1 MGLTVFLGLPPAM
14 RAQAARLYWEAFGGK
29 LDRVLGPE
37 PRALVFFE
45 RVIRADHCLAAI
57 APDGRLIGIAGFKT
71 PQGSFAGG
79 SWGDLTAVYGALGG
93 RWRGCLLW
101 ALGRDVDNDSF
112 LVDGIC
118 VTRDARGQGVGS
130 LLLAALYDEARG
142 RGYGSIRLDVI
153 DARASFPPEPSV
165 LGRCGT
171 GSAFPQPRRW
181 SARCGPATAEAACPR
196 APGLSGYDQIPH
208 TGARP

>member
-130 LLLAALYDEARG
+130 LLLAALYDEART

-153 DARASFPPEPSV
+153 DANWRARALYEREGFVPTGTQR
-165 LGRCGT
+165 LGPLRHWFGF
-171 GSAFPQPRRW
+171 SAATTMVRPLRPRD
-181 SARCGPATAEAACPR
+181 G
-196 APGLSGYDQIPH
+196 
-208 TGARP
+208 